1 MRRIN
6 ASYFEKSMA
15 IMKIGS
21 PVNDEGLEETDGAG
35 EVRVVRNCYESDS
48 IDVPVD
54 DAEFGNDGSDD
65 GQRYDDPAASG
76 EYDPGLS
83 VEGVFSDLGDL
94 EARTGRMELDS
105 RPPERIVD
113 GIADDVGGNLVIAG
127 NDTGGQVVE
136 VMGHVDERSALDEV
150 MENPNANKVL
160 SVRNAAGDEFAV
172 VLVDCNVGTQVPGAV
187 VYERAVFFCGKEV
200 PMDPQGKPDF
210 SSFDSGKI
218 DEILLKGI
226 FESFGRDLFDVDL
239 RALNINTEMWLGG
252 LKQIGRYEEVKRR
265 GKMEI
270 EFVVDSEID
279 DLFENLRVDFSELG
293 RIKSLVG
300 VGEFFSKM
308 MPNTPMHNMITHM
321 IQGPCRAMEA
331 AIDAYL
337 MDAVNANDVLIG
349 LEMLHSNGQRL
360 AVITEEFLPLIVK
373 HGVHPHPVNL
383 REIAEKVKRCVGDDQ
398 QRAKVEVD
406 VDPNVVGFFSEAFLL
421 PIIENAVINA
431 IKFGGRVRI
440 TVEEDDGAVVF
451 RVHDDAPDMPE
462 STLENLFLRAVDP
475 AQPVVPG
482 VQKGSGTG
490 SFIAGKIM
498 TDMKAS
504 GIPGADKF
512 NIRFVQEQSTE
523 QSPRK
528 KCLELTMPSY
538 GYSQAAYSYGLNR
551 RANNGQVNVEAAA

>member
-1 MRRIN
+1 MTRVIDFVN
-6 ASYFEKSMA
+6 GDEED
-15 IMKIGS
+15 GS
-21 PVNDEGLEETDGAG
+21 EEV
-35 EVRVVRNCYESDS
+35 EVVRNRYDSDGPAAVASESG
-48 IDVPVD
+48 
-54 DAEFGNDGSDD
+54 FFDGEGDGGDD
-65 GQRYDDPAASG
+65 GNRCDDPSESG
-76 EYDPGLS
+76 DYEPGLS
-83 VEGVFSDLGDL
+83 VEGDFSGFADVV
-94 EARTGRMELDS
+94 EARSGRMESDS
-105 RPPERIVD
+105 RPPEAVTAAISD
-113 GIADDVGGNLVIAG
+113 GVRGNLVIAG
-127 NDTGGQVVE
+127 NDTEAQIAEVV
-136 VMGHVDERSALDEV
+136 GHVVERSALNEM

-160 SVRNAAGDEFAV
+160 SARNAVGDEFAV
-172 VLVDCNVGTQVPGAV
+172 VLVDRNVGTQVPGAV

-210 SSFDSGKI
+210 RRFDNGKI
-218 DEILLKGI
+218 DEVLLKGM
-226 FESFGRDLFDVDL
+226 FESFGRDLFDADL
-239 RALNINTEMWLGG
+239 KALNINTEMWLAG
-252 LKQIGRYEEVKRR
+252 LKQIGRYVDVERR
-265 GKMEI
+265 GKMER
-270 EFVVDSEID
+270 EFVVETDID

-293 RIKSLVG
+293 KVKSLVG
-300 VGEFFSKM
+300 VSEFFSKM

-349 LEMLHSNGQRL
+349 LEMLHSSGQRL

-383 REIAEKVKRCVGDDQ
+383 REIAEKMKRCVGDDQ

-421 PIIENAVINA
+421 PILENAVINA
-431 IKFGGRVRI
+431 IKFGGKVRI
-440 TVEEDDGAVVF
+440 TAEEEEGAVVL
-451 RVHDDAPDMPE
+451 RVHDDAPDMPQ

-512 NIRFVQEQSTE
+512 GIRFLQK
-523 QSPRK
+523 QSPRL
-528 KCLELTMPSY
+528 KCLEMTMPSY
-538 GYSQAAYSYGLNR
+538 GYSQAAYSYVLNR
-551 RANNGQVNVEAAA
+551 SANNGQVNMEAAA

>member
-1 MRRIN
+1 MTRVIDFVN
-6 ASYFEKSMA
+6 GDEED
-15 IMKIGS
+15 GS
-21 PVNDEGLEETDGAG
+21 EEV
-35 EVRVVRNCYESDS
+35 EVVRNRYDSDGPAAVASESG
-48 IDVPVD
+48 
-54 DAEFGNDGSDD
+54 FFDGEGDGGDD
-65 GQRYDDPAASG
+65 GNRRDDPSESG
-76 EYDPGLS
+76 DYEPGLS
-83 VEGVFSDLGDL
+83 VEGDFSGFADVV
-94 EARTGRMELDS
+94 EARSGRMESDS
-105 RPPERIVD
+105 RPPEAVTAAISD
-113 GIADDVGGNLVIAG
+113 GVRGNLVIAG
-127 NDTGGQVVE
+127 NDTEAQIAEVV
-136 VMGHVDERSALDEV
+136 GHVVERSALNEM

-160 SVRNAAGDEFAV
+160 SARNAVGDEFAV
-172 VLVDCNVGTQVPGAV
+172 VLVDRNVGTQVPGAV

-210 SSFDSGKI
+210 RRFDNGKT
-218 DEILLKGI
+218 DEVLLKGM
-226 FESFGRDLFDVDL
+226 FESFGRDLFDADL
-239 RALNINTEMWLGG
+239 KALNINTEMWLAG
-252 LKQIGRYEEVKRR
+252 LKQIGRYVDVERR
-265 GKMEI
+265 GKIER
-270 EFVVDSEID
+270 EFVVETDID

-293 RIKSLVG
+293 KVKSLVG
-300 VGEFFSKM
+300 VSEFFSKM

-349 LEMLHSNGQRL
+349 LEMLHSSGQRL

-383 REIAEKVKRCVGDDQ
+383 REIAEKMKRCVGDDQ

-421 PIIENAVINA
+421 PILENAVINA
-431 IKFGGRVRI
+431 IKFGGKVRI
-440 TVEEDDGAVVF
+440 TAEEEEGAVVL
-451 RVHDDAPDMPE
+451 RVHDDAPDMPQ

-512 NIRFVQEQSTE
+512 GIRFLQK
-523 QSPRK
+523 QSPRL
-528 KCLELTMPSY
+528 KCLEMTMPSY
-538 GYSQAAYSYGLNR
+538 GYSQAAYSYVLNR
-551 RANNGQVNVEAAA
+551 SANNGQVNMEAAA